1 MNTNSMQA
9 ATKVCHVVAIPYP
22 ARGHI
27 NPLLILSKLLALK
40 KDDILITFVLTEEWH
55 RTIASEVFPPNIRF
69 ATISNDVIPSA
80 QLQAADVVTFFR
92 AVKLM
97 AAPFEQIL
105 DRLDPPVT
113 TIITDILLPFVIEAG
128 YNRNIP
134 VALFWAPSATTFT
147 ILYHAHLF
155 DKGIPVNM
163 EENGNDVVDFIPGI
177 FSIRVAD
184 LPRVF
189 LKNDQV
195 LTLQRW
201 PYEFPSS
208 KVKYLMF
215 GTVYELEPQV
225 CDVFKAKLEYPVYS
239 VGPLIPYYELDCK
252 SSTKGND
259 QEPHYI
265 EWLNS
270 QPTSSVLY
278 ISMGSLFSI
287 SSAQIDEMVAGL
299 KISGVRFL
307 WVARDDTYR
316 LQEDCRDLGL
326 VVPWCHQLKVLSHC
340 SVGGFLT
347 HCGWNSILEAGFA
360 GVPLLTFPLF
370 GDQITQGKQAVE
382 DLKVGLRLKKEMGDK
397 TLVTREEIAKTI
409 QTLMDVDSSEREEL
423 VKRAK
428 EVHEICQAAVKK
440 GGSSDADLDAFIQN
454 ISQG

>member
-1 MNTNSMQA
+1 MQA
-9 ATKVCHVVAIPYP
+9 ATKVCHVVAMPYP

-27 NPLLILSKLLALK
+27 NPLLILSKLLASK

-69 ATISNDVIPSA
+69 ATICNDVIPSA

-92 AVKLM
+92 TVKLM

-128 YNRNIP
+128 YSRNIP
-134 VALFWAPSATTFT
+134 VALFWAPSTTTFT

-163 EENGNDVVDFIPGI
+163 VTNYREGVLHFIPGI
-177 FSIRVAD
+177 SSICVVD

-195 LTLQRW
+195 LILQRW
-201 PYEFPSS
+201 PYEFSSS
-208 KVKYLMF
+208 KVKYLLF

-252 SSTKGND
+252 SSTNGND

-326 VVPWCHQLKVLSHC
+326 VVPWCHQLKVLSHS

-382 DLKVGLRLKKEMGDK
+382 DLK
-397 TLVTREEIAKTI
+397 TI

-423 VKRAK
+423 VKREK
-428 EVHEICQAAVKK
+428 EVHEICQAAVKE
-440 GGSSDADLDAFIQN
+440 GGSSDTDLDAFIQN

>member
-1 MNTNSMQA
+1 MQA
-9 ATKVCHVVAIPYP
+9 ATKVCHVVAMPYP

-27 NPLLILSKLLALK
+27 NPLLILSKLLASK

-80 QLQAADVVTFFR
+80 QLQAADVVAFFR
-92 AVKLM
+92 TVKLM

-128 YNRNIP
+128 YSRNIP
-134 VALFWAPSATTFT
+134 VALFWAPSTTTFT

-163 EENGNDVVDFIPGI
+163 
-177 FSIRVAD
+177 
-184 LPRVF
+184 
-189 LKNDQV
+189 
-195 LTLQRW
+195 
-201 PYEFPSS
+201 
-208 KVKYLMF
+208 
-215 GTVYELEPQV
+215 LEPQV

-252 SSTKGND
+252 SSTNGND

-326 VVPWCHQLKVLSHC
+326 VVPWCHQLKVLSHS

-347 HCGWNSILEAGFA
+347 HC

-382 DLKVGLRLKKEMGDK
+382 DLK
-397 TLVTREEIAKTI
+397 RE
-409 QTLMDVDSSEREEL
+409 
-423 VKRAK
+423 K
-428 EVHEICQAAVKK
+428 EVHEICQAAVKE
-440 GGSSDADLDAFIQN
+440 GGSSDTDLDAFIQN